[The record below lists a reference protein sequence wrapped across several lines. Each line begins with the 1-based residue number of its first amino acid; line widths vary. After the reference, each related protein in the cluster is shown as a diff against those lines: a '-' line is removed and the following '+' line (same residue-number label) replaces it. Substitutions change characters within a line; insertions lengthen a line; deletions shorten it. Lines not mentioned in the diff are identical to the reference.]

1 MQEINLSGICISAP
15 KTYETPN
22 DGPCT
27 QFYVMC
33 GRIRRRGERKTDYF
47 SIKSFGK
54 RGEMVQ
60 KFIHNGMKVWVKGEL
75 QAETIE
81 RPTGKV
87 DVLLNVRASCI
98 EFFGKRDEIDEAILT
113 ISDDQDEYIDIAE
126 DLVGW

>member
-1 MQEINLSGICISAP
+1 
-15 KTYETPN
+15 
-22 DGPCT
+22 
-27 QFYVMC
+27 
-33 GRIRRRGERKTDYF
+33 
-47 SIKSFGK
+47 
-54 RGEMVQ
+54 MVQ

-98 EFFGKRDEIDEAILT
+98 EFLGKRDEIDEAILT